1 MRELPET
8 DNDGFLVNLS
18 DWSLEVA
25 EELARREGITLTENH
40 REVIEV
46 FREFYE
52 EFGLSPAMRPLVK
65 YVSAK
70 LGTEKGN
77 SIYLLSL
84 FPPSAAKIG
93 SKIAGLPRPTNC
105 L

>member
-1 MRELPET
+1 MPLQLNT
-8 DNDGFLVNLS
+8 DVDGFLLDIN
-18 DWSLEVA
+18 DWNAEVA
-25 EELARREGITLTENH
+25 TQLAAQEGIQLTDAH
-40 REVIEV
+40 WEVIEL
-46 FREFYE
+46 FRAFYR

-65 YVSAK
+65 FVSAK
-70 LGTEKGN
+70 LGADKGN
-77 SIYLLSL
+77 SIYLLKL